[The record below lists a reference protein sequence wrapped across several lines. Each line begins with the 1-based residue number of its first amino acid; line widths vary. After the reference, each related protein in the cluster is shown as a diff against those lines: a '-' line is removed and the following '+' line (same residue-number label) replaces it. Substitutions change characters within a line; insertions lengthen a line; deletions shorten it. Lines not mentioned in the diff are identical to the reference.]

1 MHCLKGKKSDKTTTK
16 TVENRNIKSEFIP
29 CIRRVD
35 SSCST
40 SSGPHWDQIRRNNN
54 AIMKATKQLISG
66 RLLAVVYDLQNR
78 SSSDISIVTS

>member
-29 CIRRVD
+29 YIRRVD
-35 SSCST
+35 SSCYT
-40 SSGPHWDQIRRNNN
+40 SSGSHWDQIRRNNN